1 MKKHNSVTEMVS
13 IPLYVYGL
21 LRRGR
26 YAGALALCLASRV
39 STAAYVPYTD
49 PASFL
54 AGAGGTGPTP
64 AFEGLSSGTTLASG
78 SSVGGITFTYSIGP
92 PPLSMMVASD
102 FLTTSGSNY
111 LGLDDPGNYNQF
123 IAGDGFTLSFAN
135 PVTALGMYFVSGD
148 PLYAGDIHLVTS
160 AGTALNASTV
170 NITLGDG
177 GLAYY
182 LGLVSTNSFTSA
194 AIQFDPGAVG
204 TFLYNVDDI
213 TTAVVPL
220 PGTAWL
226 LLSGLG
232 MGLAALR
239 KRR

>member
-1 MKKHNSVTEMVS
+1 MKKHKSINTMAS
-13 IPLYVYGL
+13 IPVYGL
-21 LRRGR
+21 LRLGR
-26 YAGALALCLASRV
+26 YTVALALCLASGV
-39 STAAYVPYTD
+39 SAAAFVPYNDQT
-49 PASFL
+49 SFL
-54 AGAGGTGPTP
+54 AAAGGSAQTLDFDSL
-64 AFEGLSSGTTLASG
+64 ASGTTIASG
-78 SSVGGITFTYSIGP
+78 SSVGGITFTYSIGA

-111 LGLDDPGNYNQF
+111 LGLDDSGNYNQF
-123 IAGDGFTLSFAN
+123 IAGDEFTLSFAS
-135 PVTALGMYFVSGD
+135 PVTAVGMYFITGD
-148 PLYAGDIHLVTS
+148 PLLAGDIHLVTS

-182 LGLVSTNSFTSA
+182 LGLVSTNGFTSA
-194 AIQFDPGAVG
+194 SIQFDPGAVG

-213 TTAVVPL
+213 TTAPVPL

-232 MGLAALR
+232 MGLTALR

>member
-1 MKKHNSVTEMVS
+1 MKKHQKINLIAAVLLV
-13 IPLYVYGL
+13 GL
-21 LRRGR
+21 LWRVR
-26 YAGALALCLASRV
+26 YAVALALCLASGV
-39 STAAYVPYTD
+39 SAAAFVPYTD
-49 PASFL
+49 QASFL
-54 AGAGGTGPTP
+54 AAAGASAQTLDFDSL
-64 AFEGLSSGTTLASG
+64 ASGTTMASG

-92 PPLSMMVASD
+92 TMMVAND

-123 IAGDGFTLSFAN
+123 IAGDEFTLSFAS
-135 PVTALGMYFVSGD
+135 PVTALGMYFVTGD

-160 AGTALNASTV
+160 VGTALNASTV

-182 LGLVSTNSFTSA
+182 LGLVSPTGFTSA
-194 AIQFDPGAVG
+194 AIQFDPTAVG

-213 TTAVVPL
+213 TTAPVPL

-239 KRR
+239 KRH